1 MRTDAVAGAA
11 GLHALVPYFTQLIA
25 EEVQR
30 SLHDLPRLH
39 LLLQV
44 LSWSFL
50 PFCGHVTQGMPSKCQ
65 GLDKDSMRASFSALK
80 YECLNSG
87 LLKLLHHRPA

>member
-1 MRTDAVAGAA
+1 MHEAAHSGPHISIHPCHVAVSSCCTVAVQGSYGVLWAA

-44 LSWSFL
+44 TS
-50 PFCGHVTQGMPSKCQ
+50 
-65 GLDKDSMRASFSALK
+65 
-80 YECLNSG
+80 
-87 LLKLLHHRPA
+87 LLRVS